1 MEESLSTT
9 KSYPIMGFPLYWSR
23 YWNCITECFCDFL
36 ISTCVVLVSVKSP
49 DNSLKLTF
57 TTKSQQIIF
66 NVFFVLHAYFS
77 QFYILFII
85 THADNKCPKFP
96 NQKFQIKSDPRIKY
110 FIGSARPLIMI
121 FIHDQC

>member
-57 TTKSQQIIF
+57 KTKKQQIF
-66 NVFFVLHAYFS
+66 FSVFFCITWLFFTVIRTFS
-77 QFYILFII
+77 I
-85 THADNKCPKFP
+85 THTDHKCPKFP
-96 NQKFQIKSDPRIKY
+96 NQKFQTKSDPRIKY